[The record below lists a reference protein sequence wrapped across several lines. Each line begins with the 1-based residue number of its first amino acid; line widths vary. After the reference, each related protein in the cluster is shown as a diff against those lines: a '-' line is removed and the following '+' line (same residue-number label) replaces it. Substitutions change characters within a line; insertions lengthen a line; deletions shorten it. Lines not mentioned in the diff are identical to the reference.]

1 MTNVLA
7 EAEKS
12 IKIAVC
18 PKNSSYKLQ
27 YIEIQNKLLQYVVI

>member
-18 PKNSSYKLQ
+18 QKNSPYKLQ
-27 YIEIQNKLLQYVVI
+27 YIEI